1 MHPPS
6 WNGQLDLIYHTMG
19 SQTISCSGLWYLQIS
34 IDYYG
39 EWCQI
44 HNYNMVDGFHRAA
57 VALNSALMIIYIYI
71 YIYIYILW
79 AVKWGI
85 YQYISM
91 DTRRSMMLLFTRSSR
106 IHRANVGSHAIIFK
120 SLCFGPLTLKRN
132 PRVFKLKRVCSI
144 LKRVENTGVV

>member
-1 MHPPS
+1 MHPPF
-6 WNGQLDLIYHTMG
+6 WNGQLDVIHHTMG

-44 HNYNMVDGFHRAA
+44 HNYNMVDGSHRAA
-57 VALNSALMIIYIYI
+57 VALNSPLMIIYIYI
-71 YIYIYILW
+71 YIYIYFERSNGESTNTYLW
-79 AVKWGI
+79 IQEGAWCYCLHGHQGYTELMLAV
-85 YQYISM
+85 
-91 DTRRSMMLLFTRSSR
+91 
-106 IHRANVGSHAIIFK
+106 K
-120 SLCFGPLTLKRN
+120 SLCFGPFKLKCN